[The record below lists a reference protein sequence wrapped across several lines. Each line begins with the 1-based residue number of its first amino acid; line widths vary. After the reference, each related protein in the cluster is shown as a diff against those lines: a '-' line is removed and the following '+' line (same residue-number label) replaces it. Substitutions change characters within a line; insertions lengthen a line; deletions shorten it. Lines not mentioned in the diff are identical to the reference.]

1 MSQVK
6 SKKRVADHGE
16 VFTSDREVNAMLDL
30 VKQETDRIESK
41 FLEPACGTGNFLV
54 EILRRKLAMVE
65 KRYKKSQLDF
75 ERNAVTAIS
84 SIYGVDLLEDNTV
97 ECRERLFNIF
107 DEIYTK
113 FFKKKT
119 KDKVRDSVKFILE
132 KNIVLGDALSL
143 ETVDDKPRPIV
154 FSEWSPVNGSKIKRK
169 DFCYKSMIDQASL
182 SELPLFSDL
191 GEEAYIPTPVKD
203 YPPVHFLEI
212 ANA

>member
-41 FLEPACGTGNFLV
+41 FLEPACGTGNFLA